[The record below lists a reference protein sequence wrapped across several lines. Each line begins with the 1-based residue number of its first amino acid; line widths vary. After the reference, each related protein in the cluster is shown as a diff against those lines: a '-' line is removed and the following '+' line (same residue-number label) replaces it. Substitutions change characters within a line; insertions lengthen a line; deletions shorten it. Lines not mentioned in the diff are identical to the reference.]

1 MDYTVFFLAPL
12 QPLDSGNQS
21 DFVVAGGF
29 ISFCTDFKYL
39 GSIISQLLTSET
51 DIHTHITKATT
62 AFGVMQHC
70 FFQNK
75 LAICKDKGS
84 VFVALVLSSLIH
96 GPEFWCLR
104 KDLF

>member
-39 GSIISQLLTSET
+39 GSIISQSLTSET
-51 DIHTHITKATT
+51 DIDTRIPKDTA
-62 AFGVMQHC
+62 AFGALQHC
-70 FFQNK
+70 FFRNK
-75 LAICKDKGS
+75 LAPHKDKGN
-84 VFVALVLSSLIH
+84 VFVALVLSSLLH
-96 GPEFWCLR
+96 GY
-104 KDLF
+104 